1 LRRLI
6 IFRHAHA
13 LKPVAGQRDF
23 DRALSER
30 GRRDAAL
37 MGAALAEVGL
47 APDLALVS
55 PALRTRQTWEQAAAA
70 FAGARVELTPSMY
83 DASADQLAQI
93 VQDHEHGDETVML
106 VGHNPGVHELAA
118 GLLHIGSA
126 SPSVIAKVGRG
137 FPTASAIA
145 FAIDAAGR
153 PSYDGLFL
161 AADFGGGGAE

>member
-47 APDLALVS
+47 IPQMALVS
-55 PALRTRQTWEQAAAA
+55 PALRTRQTWEQAASA
-70 FAGARVELTPSMY
+70 FPDAEVEYIASMY
-83 DASADQLAQI
+83 DAPATSLAQL
-93 VQDHEHGDETVML
+93 VQDYEDRAGTIML

-118 GLLHIGSA
+118 GFLRLGSA
-126 SPSVIAKVGRG
+126 APSVLAKIDRG

-161 AADFGGGGAE
+161 AADFGGGSE